1 MATYLT
7 KAIAKIAKIAKIT
20 NTKLII
26 LSQVINDYLH
36 SY

>member
-7 KAIAKIAKIAKIT
+7 KAIAKNTKI
-20 NTKLII
+20 KLII
-26 LSQVINDYLH
+26 LSQVLNHNLH